1 MNIFTKL
8 SIRSKLILI
17 ALLPTLGLIYYLQ
30 QHISGQT
37 QKRSAA
43 IQLKADVEEIARY
56 SFLLTE
62 LQKERP
68 LLVNFAFSG
77 GKSSSDA
84 LINQQQ
90 KTDDAINSLRA
101 LHRDY
106 GKGRKPLLL
115 LDSLPLIRT
124 RAVSL
129 KFTDR
134 DNIAFLDGKTQ
145 IADEI
150 AVLLRSSLNTELKNI
165 FEDHLSIVYAK
176 DYLGE
181 VRGTLSQAITRG
193 GFRDVW
199 RGRFSVSVG
208 KHLEYI
214 RKLERFSE
222 PELRKLFTTTY
233 ATRDDIQLT
242 YAIIDQALEDPSL
255 ANFHHTFNDWFSQA
269 SINMDALRE
278 MENFSKDYIR
288 NQADQQVI
296 TANSNMLKVSAV
308 AGVLLVLVLASLMLI
323 LRDVINALNSIRLA
337 ADQITQGHTHVEIG
351 VDSKD
356 EIGELAQSFRS
367 MITTTKEFAETA
379 RSIGTGDYSRSVQ
392 VRSSEDM
399 LGNALENMRSN
410 LQKLSHENETRTWLL
425 SGSAELNNSI
435 RGEKETKDLANEV
448 VTHLV
453 KYLRGQIGA
462 FYLLKDSRLELI
474 GSYAYQKRKN
484 NTNQFSIGE
493 GLVGQAALEKK
504 SILFTKIPEDYVAI
518 HSGLGDTI
526 PHHVIVYPFLYEGDV
541 MGVIEIGTAHEFSD
555 LDLQFLD
562 LISESVGIAFY
573 TAESRAQLKFLL
585 DQTQQQAEELESQQE
600 ELRQTNETLQEKTR
614 LLEES
619 ESELKSQQEELQQAN
634 EELEE
639 KANLLEEQKEKLEGT
654 KIEIENKVRE
664 LEMVSKYK
672 SEFLANMS
680 HELRTPL
687 NSILILA
694 QLLSENK
701 NNVLGEKEMTFA
713 KNIYTSGTD
722 LLNLINEI
730 LDLSKVEAGKMELEM
745 EDIKLGDIANNLKS
759 MFSEVAESRSIQF
772 EQTWGDYVTP
782 EMKIRTDLQRLEQ
795 ILRNLLS
802 NAFKF
807 TDKGGKVTM
816 RMALADSLMAF
827 RTNQLSSGDKVLAFA
842 ISDTGIGIPLEKQ
855 GIIFEAFQQADG
867 STKRKY
873 GGTGLGLSICRELAN
888 FLGGEIHLESK
899 PGKGST
905 FTFYMP
911 LQATDTSAHK
921 NTAASHHPAAGNGT
935 ETAAGYPLLVKGI
948 TTPLSDIEDDRTNLS
963 EGDRKVLIV
972 EDDPDFAKL
981 LLNFVRERNY
991 KGIIAR
997 QGNVGLSYARHFKPN
1012 AILLDLRLPVMDG
1025 LEVLKQLKNDPSLRH
1040 IPVQILSNVEAK
1052 KEGMELGA
1060 FDYMEKPVTEEAL
1073 QRVFDR
1079 LEAFVSKK
1087 FKQLLIVEDDQTQNK
1102 SIRELISDE
1111 EVKCKAT
1118 FSGKEA
1124 LAALNKERYDCIIID
1139 LGLPDMSGFELLEKI
1154 KEVENFNSTPIIVY
1168 TAKDLNSDERA
1179 KLNKLANT
1187 VVLKTANSRDR
1198 LLDETTLFLHR
1209 VESSLPKEKQNI
1221 IRKLHKTDEVL
1232 KNKSVLV
1239 VDDDMRNIYSLANL
1253 LEEEGMKCT
1262 VAEDGKAALESL
1274 KKNPQV
1280 DIILMDVMMPEM
1292 DGYEATKAIRK
1303 ISKYTKLPIIALTAK
1318 AMKGDREKCLAA
1330 GMSDYLAK
1338 PVNTEQLLSLMRV
1351 WLYQ

>member
-30 QHISGQT
+30 QHISGQI

-43 IQLKADVEEIARY
+43 VQLKADVDEIEHY
-56 SFLLTE
+56 SVLLNE

-68 LLVNFAFSG
+68 LLVNHAFSG
-77 GKSSSDA
+77 GKSAIDA
-84 LINQQQ
+84 LTNQQQ
-90 KTDDAINSLRA
+90 RTDDAINSLRA
-101 LHRDY
+101 LHREL

-124 RAVSL
+124 KVVSL

-181 VRGTLSQAITRG
+181 VRGTLGQAITRG
-193 GFRDVW
+193 AFRGVW

-222 PELRKLFTTTY
+222 PELRKLFTTSY

-242 YAIIDQALEDPSL
+242 YAIINQALEDPTL
-255 ANFHHTFNDWFSQA
+255 THFHHTFNDWFNQA
-269 SINMDALRE
+269 SINMDALKE

-288 NQADQQVI
+288 NQADKQVI
-296 TANSNMLKVSAV
+296 TANSNMLKVSAI
-308 AGVLLVLVLASLMLI
+308 AGVLLVLVLAALMLI

-367 MITTTKEFAETA
+367 MIATTKEFAETA
-379 RSIGTGDYSRSVQ
+379 RSIGSGDYGRSVQ

-425 SGSAELNNSI
+425 SGSAELNNRI
-435 RGEKETKDLANEV
+435 RGEKETRELANEV

-453 KYLRGQIGA
+453 KYLKGQIGA
-462 FYLLKDSRLELI
+462 FYLLKDSKLELT
-474 GSYAYQKRKN
+474 GSYAYQKRKS

-518 HSGLGDTI
+518 HSGLGDAI
-526 PHHVIVYPFLYEGDV
+526 PQHVIVHPFLYEGDV
-541 MGVIEIGTAHEFSD
+541 IGVIEIGTAHEFSD

-619 ESELKSQQEELQQAN
+619 ESELKAQQEELQQAN

-654 KIEIENKVRE
+654 KIEVENKVRE

-701 NNVLGEKEMTFA
+701 NNVLGEKEMSFA

-730 LDLSKVEAGKMELEM
+730 LDLSKVEAGKMELDP
-745 EDIKLGDIANNLKS
+745 EDIALGDIANSLKR
-759 MFSEVAESRSIQF
+759 MFVEV
-772 EQTWGDYVTP
+772 
-782 EMKIRTDLQRLEQ
+782 
-795 ILRNLLS
+795 
-802 NAFKF
+802 
-807 TDKGGKVTM
+807 
-816 RMALADSLMAF
+816 
-827 RTNQLSSGDKVLAFA
+827 SG
-842 ISDTGIGIPLEKQ
+842 S
-855 GIIFEAFQQADG
+855 
-867 STKRKY
+867 
-873 GGTGLGLSICRELAN
+873 
-888 FLGGEIHLESK
+888 
-899 PGKGST
+899 
-905 FTFYMP
+905 
-911 LQATDTSAHK
+911 
-921 NTAASHHPAAGNGT
+921 
-935 ETAAGYPLLVKGI
+935 
-948 TTPLSDIEDDRTNLS
+948 
-963 EGDRKVLIV
+963 
-972 EDDPDFAKL
+972 
-981 LLNFVRERNY
+981 
-991 KGIIAR
+991 
-997 QGNVGLSYARHFKPN
+997 
-1012 AILLDLRLPVMDG
+1012 
-1025 LEVLKQLKNDPSLRH
+1025 
-1040 IPVQILSNVEAK
+1040 
-1052 KEGMELGA
+1052 
-1060 FDYMEKPVTEEAL
+1060 
-1073 QRVFDR
+1073 
-1079 LEAFVSKK
+1079 
-1087 FKQLLIVEDDQTQNK
+1087 K
-1102 SIRELISDE
+1102 SIH
-1111 EVKCKAT
+1111 
-1118 FSGKEA
+1118 
-1124 LAALNKERYDCIIID
+1124 
-1139 LGLPDMSGFELLEKI
+1139 FE
-1154 KEVENFNSTPIIVY
+1154 
-1168 TAKDLNSDERA
+1168 
-1179 KLNKLANT
+1179 
-1187 VVLKTANSRDR
+1187 
-1198 LLDETTLFLHR
+1198 
-1209 VESSLPKEKQNI
+1209 NI
-1221 IRKLHKTDEVL
+1221 W
-1232 KNKSVLV
+1232 
-1239 VDDDMRNIYSLANL
+1239 
-1253 LEEEGMKCT
+1253 G
-1262 VAEDGKAALESL
+1262 
-1274 KKNPQV
+1274 
-1280 DIILMDVMMPEM
+1280 
-1292 DGYEATKAIRK
+1292 
-1303 ISKYTKLPIIALTAK
+1303 
-1318 AMKGDREKCLAA
+1318 
-1330 GMSDYLAK
+1330 
-1338 PVNTEQLLSLMRV
+1338 
-1351 WLYQ
+1351 